1 MKVLN
6 PAIMIS
12 IALRQLSA
20 YLTNPVGY
28 LFVLVYVVA
37 TTGYLFFVREDDFFL
52 RNVADLQLLHV
63 FMPWALVVLLP
74 VLGMGAWANEKEHG
88 TDELL
93 LTMPVSLLDAIL
105 GKCVAIAAFF
115 SIALGVCAIT
125 IISLLL
131 WLGNPDMG
139 LMLGNFMG
147 WWLMGLIFA
156 AGALVAS
163 MLVRSQA
170 VAFVLGALI
179 CAVVMTLLLLVDF
192 YDPFSRGIIPLG
204 GVVLTAVLC
213 VAGLTIALLIQSSR
227 RWRPGIA
234 GRIVAQIVTVVLCLG
249 IGVNIARMG
258 HVFGADMDITADGLS
273 SVSQEAKDVLAQV
286 ETPVDM
292 VVAITADR
300 TLPAHLQHRAKEVM
314 DMARALQRAR
324 PDLIRLRVLRPEDR
338 LDERGSEASEIHGL
352 QPRRVVGQTVV
363 GTEPLD
369 AFLGAS
375 VRAAG
380 ETASVPYFHPGLSVE
395 FELVRAIRSVSQA
408 ASSRDIPEVEVTI
421 FMSKQLPPEMEA
433 QRKAIV
439 DKMVQIAGR
448 DNARVAISKVELDQP
463 PAEGEVD
470 GNWQLME
477 AHGFAPRSIASGSL
491 SDDDDPTDAQAESWE
506 VVFAA
511 HASSGDVQRRI
522 RWLGDEEDVGAA
534 IDDIIVQTR
543 SRAALTRPV
552 LGILQTD
559 LQLYGG
565 FDPQFGQMPQW
576 EIVREWAEQYEIR
589 QVRPSQLSDED
600 FEGVD
605 VLVAALP
612 SSLSEEHLRD
622 LYEWVWAG
630 NPTLIMV
637 DPMPM
642 DAIHQGRF
650 LAPVEPRQ
658 QSGQQTVPGQDEEK
672 GDIAGFIRGL
682 GLDWIPEEVLWSRY
696 NPSASLRFIPPHFV
710 WMHAD
715 RDAINPD
722 SLITTGID
730 SLLAIY
736 PGLMTPLKGA
746 SHSLRITPLL
756 QPTPDLEWGIHSYH
770 DLFMR
775 HPFPR
780 LAEVGRD
787 VQLHPERARVSPMLA
802 AEVRGRIDHPYR
814 EGDRDQSAGDIRAV
828 VIADTDMAASMFF
841 RFYRDVDGEVSDMD
855 LPVLT
860 SLRNVQFLSNA
871 IDVLAG
877 DTAMTSLRGRRPTHR
892 TLSRM
897 ESEFEA
903 TQERVDTVTR
913 QAEQRAEEARA
924 AAQAR
929 FDRELAAI
937 DERTDLDRMQKAN
950 LKASVQRSAQRR
962 LETEQADIDRQK
974 QREIDAERRVQRQ
987 ALAADRNHVKLRAI
1001 GIPALLLSILVLGV
1015 FASRAARERKD
1026 IPASRSRRSL

>member
-6 PAIMIS
+6 PGIMIS

-105 GKCVAIAAFF
+105 GKFVAIAAFF
-115 SIALGVCAIT
+115 SIALGICAIT
-125 IISLLL
+125 VISLLV

-139 LMLGNFMG
+139 LMLANFFG
-147 WWLMGLIFA
+147 WWLLGLIFA
-156 AGALVAS
+156 ACALVAS

-170 VAFVLGALI
+170 VAFVFGALI

-192 YDPFSRGIIPLG
+192 YDPFARGIIPLA

-213 VAGLTIALLIQSSR
+213 IAGLTMAVLIQSSR
-227 RWRPGIA
+227 RWRPGGG
-234 GRIVAQIVTVVLCLG
+234 GRIAAQLLTVIFCLG
-249 IGVNIARMG
+249 IGVNVARMG
-258 HVFGADMDITADGLS
+258 HVFGADMDVTADGLS
-273 SVSQEAKDVLAQV
+273 SVSQEAKDVLSAV

-292 VVAITADR
+292 VIAVTADR
-300 TLPAHLQHRAKEVM
+300 TLPSHLQHRAKEVL
-314 DMARALQRAR
+314 DMAQALQRAR

-338 LDERGSEASEIHGL
+338 LDEDGSQATEIHGL

-375 VRAAG
+375 IRAAG
-380 ETASVPYFHPGLSVE
+380 ETATVPYFHPGLSVE
-395 FELVRAIRSVSQA
+395 YELVRAIRSVSQA
-408 ASSRDIPEVEVTI
+408 ASSRDIPEVELTI
-421 FMSKQLPPEMEA
+421 FMSEEMPEDLQA
-433 QRKAIV
+433 SRQAVV
-439 DKMVQIAGR
+439 DKMVQIAAR
-448 DNARVAISKVELDQP
+448 DNARVQASLLELGP
-463 PAEGEVD
+463 RPAEGEID
-470 GNWQLME
+470 GNWYEME
-477 AHGFAPRSIASGSL
+477 SYGFAPRTISSGAL
-491 SDDDDPTDAQAESWE
+491 SDDDDPTDAHGESQE
-506 VVFAA
+506 VVFAV
-511 HASSGDVQRRI
+511 HAQSGDIERRI
-522 RWLGDEEDVGAA
+522 RWLGDEEDVSAA
-534 IDDIIVQTR
+534 IDDIIVQAR
-543 SRAALTRPV
+543 SRASLTRPV

-565 FDPQFGQMPQW
+565 FDPQLGQMPQW
-576 EIVREWAEQYEIR
+576 EIVREWSEQYEVR

-600 FEGVD
+600 FDGVD
-605 VLVAALP
+605 VLVVALP
-612 SSLSEEHLRD
+612 SSLSEQHLQD
-622 LYEWVWAG
+622 VYQWVWEG

-637 DPMPM
+637 DPMPV

-658 QSGQQTVPGQDEEK
+658 QPGQQPMPNAEEEK
-672 GDIAGFIRGL
+672 GDIAQFLRGL
-682 GLDWIPEEVLWSRY
+682 GLEWTPDEVLWSRY
-696 NPSASLRFIPPHFV
+696 NPSASLRSLPPHFV
-710 WMHAD
+710 WMYAE
-715 RDAINPD
+715 RDAISTD
-722 SLITTGID
+722 SLITAGID

-736 PGLMTPLKGA
+736 PGVMTPLLGTPE
-746 SHSLRITPLL
+746 SLQVSPLL
-756 QPTPDLEWGIHSYH
+756 RPTPDLEWGIHSYH

-780 LAEVGRD
+780 FAEVGRD
-787 VQLHPERARVSPMLA
+787 IQLHPERARTNPMIA
-802 AEVRGRIDHPYR
+802 AEVRGRIDHGYGR
-814 EGDRDQSAGDIRAV
+814 GSADQAPQAMQAV
-828 VIADTDMAASMFF
+828 VIADTDMAASLFF

-855 LPVLT
+855 MPVLT
-860 SLRNVQFLSNA
+860 NLRNVQFLSNA

-892 TLSRM
+892 SLMRM
-897 ESEFEA
+897 EAEFEA
-903 TQERVDTVTR
+903 TQGRVDEVTR

-1001 GIPALLLSILVLGV
+1001 GIPALLLSVLVLGV

-1026 IPASRSRRSL
+1026 IPASRSRRSS